1 MNGNIVINLLNA
13 SLYIDCI
20 LVITD
25 ANISELSFIIDIM
38 KETIKIPITIIIA
51 IHINLNI
58 NFNASFI
65 KSKTDSINPIAFIPD
80 LTLLKVFI
88 APTIKMHISSEKPKG
103 PNISGIKSI
112 GNMVYSIDN
121 ISGIFI
127 LIKIILYK
135 LYNK

>member
-1 MNGNIVINLLNA
+1 MNLLNA
-13 SLYIDCI
+13 SLYIVCI

-25 ANISELSFIIDIM
+25 ANISELSLNKDTI
-38 KETIKIPITIIIA
+38 KEIIKIPITIIIA

-65 KSKTDSINPIAFIPD
+65 KLKTDSINPTAFIPD

-88 APTIKMHISSEKPKG
+88 APTSNIHTSSEKPIG
-103 PNISGIKSI
+103 PKISGSKSI

-121 ISGIFI
+121 TSGIFI